1 MNDNPTYDAQKLRD
15 RMDKEDNILFNRI
28 EIFLTANALLIA
40 SAEFSKFQGD
50 ANYLLIKSIAVLG
63 TALTLLW
70 FLCSFQTYRVI
81 KELQKRYIAIIKD
94 NKSNVDNLVFSNL
107 FSTEWLRPIPIM
119 AIFIPSILLLFWS
132 FYQFLLYTCRI

>member
-15 RMDKEDNILFNRI
+15 RMDKEDNILFNRTG
-28 EIFLTANALLIA
+28 IFLTANALLLA
-40 SAEFSKFQGD
+40 SAEFSTFQGN
-50 ANYLLIKSIAVLG
+50 ANSLLIKSIAVLG
-63 TALTLLW
+63 TVLTLLC
-70 FLCSFQTYRVI
+70 FLCSLQTYRVI
-81 KELQKRYIAIIKD
+81 KELQNRYITIIKN

-119 AIFIPSILLLFWS
+119 AIFIPIIWLLFWI